1 MFHKKNISDFT
12 YGMETKKLVRPFS
25 RVVPHFPDSFR
36 NAAKNVVIRYTYIGG
51 IFSTYGFGLIISFYF
66 TFNLFESTN

>member
-1 MFHKKNISDFT
+1 MYLTLLMGWKPKSW
-12 YGMETKKLVRPFS
+12 YG

-51 IFSTYGFGLIISFYF
+51 IFSTYGFG
-66 TFNLFESTN
+66 